1 LKAVILVGGEG
12 TRLRP
17 LTYDLPKPM
26 VPICGKPFA
35 QYQLELIKK
44 HGINE
49 VIFSLGYKWDSFE
62 DYFKEGS
69 DMGMKIHYVVE
80 DSPLGTAGAI
90 KNVEDYIDDDAFLVF
105 NGDIL
110 SEMDL
115 TDIIKFHRQKK
126 SKSTIVLTPVD
137 NPCIYGVVELDENQR
152 IERFT
157 EKPKP
162 EEVRSNQIN
171 AGLYVLEPEILNRME
186 RGINYSIERQIFP
199 AMLEEGE
206 SMYGYKYPDYWM
218 DIGNPFKYLSANQ
231 DLLLG
236 KMKYNP
242 GLINGIHKGKNVE
255 IDDGAILKKP
265 LWIGDDVK
273 IKDGVV
279 IIGPAVINRGCEI
292 GEGTTVNKALLWEN
306 TKIGNG
312 CDLDS
317 CLIGRK
323 CKIGDGVTIDK
334 LAVIGTGITIED
346 GDTVEEGGKVPVVG
360 SR

>member
-1 LKAVILVGGEG
+1 MKAVVLVGGEG

-35 QYQLELIKK
+35 QYQMELIKK

-49 VIFSLGYKWDSFE
+49 VIFSLGYKWNSFE

-69 DMGMKIHYVVE
+69 NLGMKIHYVVE
-80 DSPLGTAGAI
+80 ESPLGTAGAI
-90 KNVEDYIDDDAFLVF
+90 KNVEDYIDNDAFLVF

-115 TDIIKFHRQKK
+115 TDIINFHKQKK

-152 IERFT
+152 IEMFT

-162 EEVRSNQIN
+162 EDVRSNQIN

-186 RGINYSIERQIFP
+186 RGVNYSIERQIFP

-206 SMYGYKYPDYWM
+206 PMYGYKYPDYWM

-231 DLLLG
+231 DMLLG
-236 KMKYNP
+236 KMKHNP
-242 GLINGIHKGKNVE
+242 GLVNGIHKGKNVT
-255 IDDGAILKKP
+255 IADGVTLEKP
-265 LWIGDDVK
+265 VWIGDDVI
-273 IKDGVV
+273 IKEGAK
-279 IIGPAVINRGCEI
+279 IIGPAVINKGCKI
-292 GEGTTVNKALLWEN
+292 GESTTVEKALLWEN
-306 TKIGNG
+306 TELGSG
-312 CDLDS
+312 CSLNS
-317 CLIGRK
+317 CLVGRG
-323 CKIGDGVTIDK
+323 CKVGDGVSIGE
-334 LAVIGTGITIED
+334 LAVIGSGVTIED
-346 GDTVEEGGKVPVVG
+346 GTCIESGGKV
-360 SR
+360 

>member
-1 LKAVILVGGEG
+1 MKAVVLVGGEG

-44 HGINE
+44 HGIKE
-49 VIFSLGYKWDSFE
+49 VIFSLGYKWNSFE
-62 DYFKEGS
+62 DYFKDGS
-69 DMGMKIHYVVE
+69 DLGMKIRYVVE
-80 DSPLGTAGAI
+80 ESPLGTAGAI
-90 KNVEDYIDDDAFLVF
+90 KNVEDYLNDDAFLVF

-115 TDIIKFHRQKK
+115 TDIINFHKQKK

-152 IERFT
+152 IEMFT

-171 AGLYVLEPEILNRME
+171 AGLYILEPEILDRME
-186 RGINYSIERQIFP
+186 RGVKYSIERQIFP
-199 AMLEEGE
+199 VMLEESE
-206 SMYGYKYPDYWM
+206 PMYGYKYPDYWM

-231 DLLLG
+231 DMLLG

-242 GLINGIHKGKNVE
+242 GLVNGIHKGKNVT
-255 IDDGAILKKP
+255 IADGVTLNPPI
-265 LWIGDDVK
+265 WIGDDVR
-273 IKDGVV
+273 IKEGAE
-279 IIGPAVINRGCEI
+279 IIGPTVISRGCKI
-292 GEGTTVNKALLWEN
+292 GEGTTIEKALLWED
-306 TKIGNG
+306 TEIGIG
-312 CDLDS
+312 CSLDS
-317 CLIGRK
+317 CLIGRR
-323 CKIGDGVTIDK
+323 CKVGDGVSIGV
-334 LAVIGTGITIED
+334 LAVIGTGRVIED
-346 GDTVEEGGKVPVVG
+346 GASIDAGSKV
-360 SR
+360 